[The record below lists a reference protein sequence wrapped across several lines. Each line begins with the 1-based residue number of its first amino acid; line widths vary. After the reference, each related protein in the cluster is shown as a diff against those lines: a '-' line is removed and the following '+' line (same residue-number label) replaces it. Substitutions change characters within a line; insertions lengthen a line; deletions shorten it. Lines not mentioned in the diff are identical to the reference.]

1 MDSKVKIGQLTIMAT
16 KPPTQAEVAQN
27 RNAVKLARDQRII
40 QSWLPPATATEQSTA
55 TTQETDDDDQDFS
68 GMMDELG
75 GIGSKRKLADDDDI
89 LGSLKRT
96 KVARDDKLLERLI
109 GRKGAEAK
117 KKESLHV
124 ASKPKA
130 LVVKPVKTVEESDD
144 EEEGGRAGAFKSKR
158 LKKVAVAPEPSAEPD
173 EEGDSVDEET
183 RAASM
188 AKTAAAPVITN
199 PTKSKPTSYLD
210 EMLSQRASKK
220 KKKKKKKEN
229 PSAPAEIDT

>member
-1 MDSKVKIGQLTIMAT
+1 MAT
-16 KPPTQAEVAQN
+16 KPPTLAEVAQN

-40 QSWLPPATATEQSTA
+40 QSWLPPATATGESTV
-55 TTQETDDDDQDFS
+55 TTQETYDNDQDFS

-75 GIGSKRKLADDDDI
+75 GIGSKRKLADEDDI
-89 LGSLKRT
+89 LGGLKRT

-130 LVVKPVKTVEESDD
+130 VIVKPVRTVEESDD

-158 LKKVAVAPEPSAEPD
+158 RKEVAVEREPIAEPD
-173 EEGDSVDEET
+173 EEGSADEET

-199 PTKSKPTSYLD
+199 PTKSKTTSYLD

-220 KKKKKKKEN
+220 KKKKKGKKKDVV
-229 PSAPAEIDT
+229 PID